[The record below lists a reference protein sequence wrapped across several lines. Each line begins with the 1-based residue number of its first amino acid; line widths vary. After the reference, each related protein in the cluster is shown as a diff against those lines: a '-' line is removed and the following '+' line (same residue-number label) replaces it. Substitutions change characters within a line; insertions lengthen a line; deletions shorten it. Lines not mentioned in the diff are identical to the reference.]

1 MRSKIRSSGCPA
13 TTAGHIKLGKSII
26 AAWAICILAFPAGS
40 SRGETAHAGIA
51 SVRIDAC
58 ALLHASEISHVIGL
72 RVGTGV
78 REDAG
83 VQADGS
89 YSSSCV
95 WIIELKQGAAIDP
108 AGPLGGRS
116 FVILNSFRWPA
127 GSHLA
132 GSYLDSFRR
141 AAANGDIPGKT
152 RPRPLGDEALSWGDG
167 LAVRVG
173 DVSFGVSVFIPG
185 LGAASADRFE
195 EQFAQRTL
203 RQLRRQKS

>member
-1 MRSKIRSSGCPA
+1 M
-13 TTAGHIKLGKSII
+13 
-26 AAWAICILAFPAGS
+26 AAWVFCVLVFPAQS
-40 SRGETAHAGIA
+40 SRGETAHLKSA

-58 ALLHASEISHVIGL
+58 ALLDASEISHVIGL
-72 RVGTGV
+72 RVGAGV

-83 VQADGS
+83 IQADGS

-95 WIIELKQGAAIDP
+95 WIVELKQGAAIDP

-116 FVILNSFRWPA
+116 FVILSAFRWPA

-173 DVSFGVSVFIPG
+173 DVSFGVSAFIPG
-185 LGAASADRFE
+185 LSAPSADRFE
-195 EQFAQRTL
+195 EQLARRTL
-203 RQLRRQKS
+203 RQLGKQ